1 MRFTNARHMHAL
13 LGRLKIIR
21 LLLSPS
27 QRHIIMRFFEPVTLN
42 TALLAC
48 TSLVALENSLPC
60 DSDYF
65 PNAKLSTLHTLFG
78 KVVGWKGAKFFPSNC
93 TFCWSTLAHNR
104 MENLQFE
111 VSQLCMVTPS
121 NAQSA

>member
-1 MRFTNARHMHAL
+1 MRFTNARRMHAL

-21 LLLSPS
+21 LLLRDTHHYALFRT
-27 QRHIIMRFFEPVTLN
+27 RHLKYCP
-42 TALLAC
+42 AC
-48 TSLVALENSLPC
+48 LHKLVFQTRNCARI
-60 DSDYF
+60 
-65 PNAKLSTLHTLFG
+65 LSTLLSLFG
-78 KVVGWKGAKFFPSNC
+78 NVVGWKRAKFFPSNC

-121 NAQSA
+121 NAQSARPRKLSK